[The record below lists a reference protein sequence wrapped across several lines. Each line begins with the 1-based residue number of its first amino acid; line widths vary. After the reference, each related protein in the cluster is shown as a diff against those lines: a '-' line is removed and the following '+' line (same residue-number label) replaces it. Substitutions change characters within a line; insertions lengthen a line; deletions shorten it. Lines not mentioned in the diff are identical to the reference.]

1 MKVRIKLYGTLRRYY
16 SCYDTT
22 LGIEMEIPD
31 DMRVKDLNDI
41 LNIPRA
47 SIGMVAIDGKL
58 AKAGDR
64 ITEGAEVKFFQP
76 ISGG

>member
-1 MKVRIKLYGTLRRYY
+1 
-16 SCYDTT
+16 
-22 LGIEMEIPD
+22 MEIPD
-31 DMRVKDLNDI
+31 DTRIKDLNDI
-41 LNIPRA
+41 LNIPRV

-64 ITEGAEVKFFQP
+64 ITEGAKVKLFQP